1 MILDLAG
8 WSEPTLLGLAGE
20 RAYGDPRLMSSSLD
34 PATFANALLVESADI
49 PVEMTLAQWR
59 RERWE
64 VAQMTRRRRRRV
76 KRIMR
81 TRRALAFSH

>member
-1 MILDLAG
+1 MLT
-8 WSEPTLLGLAGE
+8 P
-20 RAYGDPRLMSSSLD
+20 LD

-59 RERWE
+59 RERWDA
-64 VAQMTRRRRRRV
+64 AQMTRRRRRRV

>member
-1 MILDLAG
+1 MFT
-8 WSEPTLLGLAGE
+8 P
-20 RAYGDPRLMSSSLD
+20 LD

-59 RERWE
+59 RERSE
-64 VAQMTRRRRRRV
+64 AAQMTRRRRRRV
-76 KRIMR
+76 KRVMR